1 MGTLISFILIFI
13 VVVVAYSALVTAS
26 KTDDDMGYL

>member
-1 MGTLISFILIFI
+1 MGALVGFIFI
-13 VVVVAYSALVTAS
+13 FVAAVVAYSALVAAS